1 MDTASQYRQLFADAV
16 GRLGED
22 LDLARVT
29 LYIEG
34 EDMGDVD
41 VSGGL
46 GKLDRLASKAGDV
59 LGASMDMAS
68 RLQSLSLYMSVKE
81 GFTGDANDYYNP
93 DNVYLNRVLDRRRGM
108 PIALSL
114 VYMEVGLRLGIQFDA
129 IGLPG
134 HLVIRAITPK
144 GDYYIDPFHRGRVI
158 SMSECVDMVGKM
170 YGDKV
175 ELHDRFFEPYTK
187 KQFLIRLLS
196 NLKGIY
202 SRSGEYAKALAA
214 ADRIALLEPNMQSN
228 LKERSWI
235 FQQMG
240 QFKKAIEDL
249 ENYLKAWPQVED
261 AKQVKS
267 QIQGLW
273 KTIATLN

>member
-22 LDLARVT
+22 LDLAMVS

-34 EDMGDVD
+34 EDFGDVD
-41 VSGGL
+41 VSECL
-46 GKLDRLASKAGDV
+46 GKLDKLASRAGDM
-59 LGASMDMAS
+59 LGASTDMAS
-68 RLQSLSLYMSVKE
+68 RLESFSLYMSVKE
-81 GFTGDANDYYNP
+81 GFTGDAKDYYNP

-114 VYMEVGLRLGIQFDA
+114 VYMEVGLRLGIQFEA

-144 GDYYIDPFHRGRVI
+144 RDYFIDPFHRGRVI
-158 SMSECVDMVGKM
+158 TRADCAEMVGKM
-170 YGDKV
+170 YGDRV
-175 ELHDRFFEPYTK
+175 EMHDRFFEPYTK
-187 KQFLIRLLS
+187 KQFLVRFLS

-202 SRSGEYAKALAA
+202 SRSCEYSKALAA
-214 ADRIALLEPNMQSN
+214 ADRIALVDPSMGNN

-240 QFKKAIEDL
+240 QHKKAIEDL
-249 ENYLKAWPQVED
+249 ERYLKAWPQAED
-261 AKQVKS
+261 AKQVKN

>member
-1 MDTASQYRQLFADAV
+1 
-16 GRLGED
+16 
-22 LDLARVT
+22 
-29 LYIEG
+29 
-34 EDMGDVD
+34 VD
-41 VSGGL
+41 VNEGL
-46 GKLDRLASKAGDV
+46 GKLDRLAAKASDL
-59 LGASMDMAS
+59 LGSSMDTVS
-68 RLQSLSLYMSVKE
+68 RLESLSLYLSVKE
-81 GFTGDANDYYNP
+81 GFNGDAKDYYNP

-108 PIALSL
+108 PISLSL

-134 HLVIRAITPK
+134 HLVIRAITPER
-144 GDYYIDPFHRGRVI
+144 DYYIDAFHRGRV
-158 SMSECVDMVGKM
+158 MSRSDCVEMVGKM
-170 YGDKV
+170 YGDRV

-187 KQFLIRLLS
+187 KQFLVRLLS

-202 SRSGEYAKALAA
+202 SRSGEYSKALAA
-214 ADRIALLEPNMQSN
+214 ADRIALLDPSMGSN

-240 QFKKAIEDL
+240 QYKKAIEDL
-249 ENYLKAWPQVED
+249 ESYLKSWPQVED
-261 AKQVKS
+261 AQQVKN